1 MRTRFS
7 LALLSCAGA
16 LLTAS
21 VQALEL
27 PLTEGHDVVGNI
39 QVVEAR
45 YEDTFADMGERHG
58 LGFTEMLLANPK
70 VDPWLPGEGVA
81 VVLPQQFLLP
91 SGPRRGIVINLA
103 EYRLYYYS
111 DKNTV
116 VSYAIGIG
124 TDESPTPLTETRVRA
139 KISNPAWYPPESIRK
154 EHAAEGE
161 ILPAVVPPGPENPLG
176 PFKFQLE
183 LPSYLIHGSNKR
195 FGIGTRVSHGCIR
208 MYNRDVLALAKM
220 VPVGAPVR
228 FVNEPIK
235 LGMNGGDL
243 VIELHTFEVPESE
256 DDIRQLRVD
265 AVKALAAYEQ
275 EQGPM
280 LIDAKKLE
288 GALQRVSGLPEVIGQ
303 RARMSASGPLV
314 RQP

>member
-1 MRTRFS
+1 WFGDEDKGSAHLHRQDSGIKLVVMRTRFS

-16 LLTAS
+16 LLTSS

-111 DKNTV
+111 DKNTE
-116 VSYAIGIG
+116 VSYAIG
-124 TDESPTPLTETRVRA
+124 
-139 KISNPAWYPPESIRK
+139 
-154 EHAAEGE
+154 
-161 ILPAVVPPGPENPLG
+161 
-176 PFKFQLE
+176 
-183 LPSYLIHGSNKR
+183 
-195 FGIGTRVSHGCIR
+195 
-208 MYNRDVLALAKM
+208 
-220 VPVGAPVR
+220 
-228 FVNEPIK
+228 
-235 LGMNGGDL
+235 
-243 VIELHTFEVPESE
+243 
-256 DDIRQLRVD
+256 
-265 AVKALAAYEQ
+265 
-275 EQGPM
+275 
-280 LIDAKKLE
+280 
-288 GALQRVSGLPEVIGQ
+288 
-303 RARMSASGPLV
+303 
-314 RQP
+314 